1 MKNKIWAVLGYAIL
15 LTLMLAPFV
24 FLYYLIMDP
33 VNAIVLA
40 IGAWLWVAFIVF
52 PGILILLILWGFLAV
67 ILAFLKSIYELIKSV
82 FK

>member
-24 FLYYLIMDP
+24 FLYYLFVDP

-52 PGILILLILWGFLAV
+52 PGILILLILWGLLAV
-67 ILAFLKSIYELIKSV
+67 IIAFLKSIYELIKSL